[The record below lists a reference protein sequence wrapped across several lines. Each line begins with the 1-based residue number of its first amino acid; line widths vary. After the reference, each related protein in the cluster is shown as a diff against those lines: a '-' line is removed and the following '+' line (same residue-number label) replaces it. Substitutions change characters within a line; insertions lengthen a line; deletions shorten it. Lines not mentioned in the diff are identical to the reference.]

1 MSVNIC
7 DLCYEMTG
15 EACYSALFIETG
27 LTPATDYTVWIEDHN
42 ERLYTQAVTTDSGGD
57 ITLDLSAFD
66 EGMFNAFSGYYI
78 ITVSTSDTS
87 QTIEELTVQGQAY
100 QCIKVTFHDIN

>member
-15 EACYSALFIETG
+15 EACYSALFIEAG
-27 LTPATDYTVWIEDHN
+27 LTPTTDYTVWVEDRN
-42 ERLYTQAVTTDSGGD
+42 DRIYIQAVTTDSGGD

-66 EGMFNAFSGYYI
+66 EGMFNAFSGSYI
-78 ITVSTSDTS
+78 ITVSTS

-100 QCIKVTFHDIN
+100 QCIKVTFQDIN